1 MSIQARSDA
10 APVCFRNTSA
20 WQAGGRA
27 SMFNLFFQ
35 STQAF
40 NQVGLFFGAI
50 VIIGLG
56 GLLLGNTIQA
66 RLHGYRT
73 LGTIVGAVASG
84 TSYFPVYRYTLPD
97 GQTHLAKSNTGSSS
111 TSGKETGRTVPL
123 LVSAN
128 DPNDAQP
135 ANNYVFDVI
144 GIVLLACGIGLAYV
158 ACTAYPITKMTW
170 VMAIGMSVYLAERGY
185 RAFMP
190 KGPRVSLAEWRQLRH
205 LDQPAIDLADVK
217 PIESLVS
224 STQAAQ
230 LRQKQARNSR
240 LMIPLLLVFAVILFA
255 VGSYQSVRLSR
266 LESVGLRAQGEVV
279 RLKQESG
286 NDGHFTYYPVVR
298 VQLSNNSY
306 FEFKDSLGS
315 NPPGYRRGDQVTVL
329 YLADDPQRSA
339 MIDRG
344 IYWNWAIP
352 AVVFLFAGLALLI
365 PVSLLR
371 TRRSPLPLSTV
382 TG

>member
-1 MSIQARSDA
+1 
-10 APVCFRNTSA
+10 
-20 WQAGGRA
+20 
-27 SMFNLFFQ
+27 MFNLFFQ

-50 VIIGLG
+50 IIIGLG
-56 GLLLGNTIQA
+56 ALLLGNAIQA

-73 LGTIVGAVASG
+73 SGTIVGVVASG
-84 TSYFPVYRYTLPD
+84 NGYFPVYRYTLPD
-97 GQTHLAKSNTGSSS
+97 GQAHLAKSNTGSSS

-123 LVSAN
+123 IVSAN

-135 ANNYVFDVI
+135 ANNYVFDAI
-144 GIVLLACGIGLAYV
+144 GLALFAAGIGLATI
-158 ACTAYPITKMTW
+158 AFTAYPITRMTW
-170 VMAIGMSVYLAERGY
+170 IMAIGMSVYLAERGY

-190 KGPRVSLAEWRQLRH
+190 RGPRLSLAEWRQQQH
-205 LDQPAIDLADVK
+205 LDRPAIDPADVT

-224 STQAAQ
+224 PAQAAQ
-230 LRQKQARNSR
+230 LQQKQARNSR
-240 LMIPLLLVFAVILFA
+240 LMVPLLLIFAVILFA
-255 VGSYQSVRLSR
+255 AGSYQSIRLSR

-286 NDGHFTYYPVVR
+286 NGGHSSYYPVVR
-298 VQLSNNSY
+298 VHVSSNTY
-306 FEFKDSLGS
+306 FEFKDSVGS

-344 IYWNWAIP
+344 VYWNWAIP
-352 AVVFLFAGLALLI
+352 VVVFLFAGIAVLI
-365 PVSLLR
+365 LVGMSR
-371 TRRSPLPLSTV
+371 SRRSPLPLPTPA
-382 TG
+382 G

>member
-1 MSIQARSDA
+1 
-10 APVCFRNTSA
+10 
-20 WQAGGRA
+20 
-27 SMFNLFFQ
+27 MFNLFFQ

-50 VIIGLG
+50 IIVGLG
-56 GLLLGNTIQA
+56 ALLLGNAIQA

-73 LGTIVGAVASG
+73 LGTIVGVIPNG
-84 TSYFPVYRYTLPD
+84 NGYFPVYRYTLPD

-123 LVSAN
+123 LVSAH

-144 GIVLLACGIGLAYV
+144 GLVLFAAGIGLAYV
-158 ACTAYPITKMTW
+158 ALTAYPITKMTW
-170 VMAIGMSVYLAERGY
+170 IMAIGMSVYLAERGY

-190 KGPRVSLAEWRQLRH
+190 RGQRPSLAQWRQLRQ
-205 LDQPAIDLADVK
+205 LGQPAVDLADVK

-224 STQAAQ
+224 AQ
-230 LRQKQARNSR
+230 SQQKQARNSR
-240 LMIPLLLVFAVILFA
+240 LIVPLLVVFAAILFA
-255 VGSYQSVRLSR
+255 VGGYESLRISR

-279 RLKQESG
+279 RLKAESG
-286 NDGHFTYYPVVR
+286 SGSHATYYPIVR
-298 VQLSNNSY
+298 VLLSNNSY
-306 FEFKDSLGS
+306 FEFKDSIGS

-329 YLADDPQRSA
+329 YLANDPQGSA

-344 IYWNWAIP
+344 VYRNWAIP
-352 AVVFLFAGLALLI
+352 VVVFLFGGIAMLI
-365 PVSLLR
+365 LVSL
-371 TRRSPLPLSTV
+371 RRSRQSALPLSTV
-382 TG
+382 AG